1 MLGSAAAV
9 AGVRHAATTAA
20 SAQTGHDRRA
30 AVRVALVDTVAAS
43 FHVGPASVAPWGPAR
58 RRASHDPAPATG
70 ILYGRASSRARAAPI
85 IGPMGRPL
93 TPRLAALA
101 AGLAALAL
109 AGSAHASDEPAA
121 AVPPGPVRWVVGADD
136 AGSASQL
143 EGALTAAGASVER
156 VPRLDALAV
165 TGGDRAEVVDALA
178 DEGGLDYVERDLPRT
193 LHAEPA
199 DAIDPATGRAFGWA
213 WGAVRAGEG
222 LQAAGGGAPSSPV
235 AVVDSGVD
243 AGHPDLAGR
252 VTPGRDVLGQGST
265 QDALGHG
272 TFVAGLVSAIDGN
285 GAGGR
290 GVAGA
295 TPIIPVR
302 VTASGSITSAD
313 LAAGIVAAVDAGA
326 RVMNVSIGGPGITS
340 VEEAALDYARRRDV
354 LVVASAGNSAR
365 SGNDVEY
372 PAASVGGDEGGW
384 STGLSVAATDPLGR
398 PAPFSSYNR
407 HVSMAAP
414 GAGLGGCADGVY
426 STIPAAASLWTGPCA
441 TAFDGPE
448 HGAGRYAYGRG
459 TSFAAPQ
466 VAGAAALVRQVAPA
480 LRADQVAD
488 VLRRSAVQTVG
499 AGWNEHT
506 GAGVLDVAGAVALAG
521 RYDVTAPELS
531 LAADPRGGAVRV
543 RASAEDRSSAGR
555 EVAAGAVVGLEVS
568 RDGSSWSQAV
578 APAGAPIDVTYPAT
592 AARPLWVR
600 ATACDRSRNCTTRAS
615 GPSTGALGTLRAHS
629 ASKGL
634 RGAILSLS
642 AGARCPAGRAA
653 CLRLVVRASGAPG
666 RLRFAV

>member
-1 MLGSAAAV
+1 
-9 AGVRHAATTAA
+9 
-20 SAQTGHDRRA
+20 
-30 AVRVALVDTVAAS
+30 
-43 FHVGPASVAPWGPAR
+43 
-58 RRASHDPAPATG
+58 
-70 ILYGRASSRARAAPI
+70 
-85 IGPMGRPL
+85 MGPL
-93 TPRLAALA
+93 TPRLAVLAAALA
-101 AGLAALAL
+101 ALVAAGAAQASSEPPAAL
-109 AGSAHASDEPAA
+109 PA
-121 AVPPGPVRWVVGADD
+121 GPVQWVVGTGDPT
-136 AGSASQL
+136 SASDL
-143 EGALTAAGASVER
+143 EDALTAAGARVER

-165 TGGDRAEVVDALA
+165 SGGDREEVVDALA

-222 LQAAGGGAPSSPV
+222 LEAAGGGAPSSPV

-290 GVAGA
+290 GVGGA

-326 RVMNVSIGGPGITS
+326 RVVNISIGGPGITS

-354 LVVASAGNSAR
+354 LVVASAGNSAQ
-365 SGNDVEY
+365 SGNDVDY
-372 PAASVGGDEGGW
+372 PAAAIGGDDGGW

-398 PAPFSSYNR
+398 AAPFSSYNR
-407 HVSMAAP
+407 HVSIAAP
-414 GAGLGGCADGVY
+414 GAGIGGCADGVY

-441 TAFDGPE
+441 TVLDGPA

-499 AGWNEHT
+499 SGWNEHT

-521 RYDVTAPELS
+521 RYDISAPALS

-543 RASAEDRSSAGR
+543 RASAQDQSSPGR
-555 EVAAGAVVGLEVS
+555 ELAGGAVVGLEVS

-578 APAGAPIDVTYPAT
+578 APAGTPIDATYAT
-592 AARPLWVR
+592 SAARPLWVR
-600 ATACDRSRNCTTRAS
+600 ATACDRSRNCTTRTS
-615 GPSTGALGTLRAHS
+615 GPNTGRPRTLLAHS
-629 ASKGL
+629 TSKGL

-642 AGARCPAGRAA
+642 VGTRCPAGRAA
-653 CLRLVVRASGAPG
+653 CVRLVVRASGAPG
-666 RLRFAV
+666 RPRFAVRIRQPGGTRVVAGGSGALRPGRLRTLTLRPRAPLACGGVVARLTVRAAGGRVATATRKAPVRRCAVGLAVLPAR

>member
-109 AGSAHASDEPAA
+109 AGAAHASDEPAA
-121 AVPPGPVRWVVGADD
+121 AIPPGPVRWVVGADD
-136 AGSASQL
+136 PASASQL
-143 EGALTAAGASVER
+143 EDALTAAGASVER
-156 VPRLDALAV
+156 LPRLDALAV
-165 TGGDRAEVVDALA
+165 TGGDRAEVVDALT

-222 LQAAGGGAPSSPV
+222 IAAAGGGAPSSPV

-252 VTPGRDVLGQGST
+252 VMPGRDVLGAGTT
-265 QDALGHG
+265 QDVLGHG

-285 GAGGR
+285 GIGGR
-290 GVAGA
+290 GAAGA

-302 VTASGSITSAD
+302 VTTSGSITSRD
-313 LAAGIVAAVDAGA
+313 LAAGTVPRRDPAGGNGAAVDGRG
-326 RVMNVSIGGPGITS
+326 RVVKVSLGGPGIPQ

-354 LVVASAGNSAR
+354 LVVASAGNSGQA
-365 SGNDVEY
+365 GNDVEY
-372 PAASVGGDEGGW
+372 PAAAVGGDDGGW
-384 STGLSVAATDPLGR
+384 SSGLSVAATDPLGR
-398 PAPFSSYNR
+398 AAPFSSFNR
-407 HVSMAAP
+407 HVSLATP
-414 GAGLGGCADGVY
+414 G
-426 STIPAAASLWTGPCA
+426 
-441 TAFDGPE
+441 
-448 HGAGRYAYGRG
+448 
-459 TSFAAPQ
+459 
-466 VAGAAALVRQVAPA
+466 
-480 LRADQVAD
+480 
-488 VLRRSAVQTVG
+488 
-499 AGWNEHT
+499 
-506 GAGVLDVAGAVALAG
+506 
-521 RYDVTAPELS
+521 
-531 LAADPRGGAVRV
+531 
-543 RASAEDRSSAGR
+543 
-555 EVAAGAVVGLEVS
+555 
-568 RDGSSWSQAV
+568 
-578 APAGAPIDVTYPAT
+578 
-592 AARPLWVR
+592 
-600 ATACDRSRNCTTRAS
+600 S
-615 GPSTGALGTLRAHS
+615 G
-629 ASKGL
+629 
-634 RGAILSLS
+634 I
-642 AGARCPAGRAA
+642 
-653 CLRLVVRASGAPG
+653 
-666 RLRFAV
+666 